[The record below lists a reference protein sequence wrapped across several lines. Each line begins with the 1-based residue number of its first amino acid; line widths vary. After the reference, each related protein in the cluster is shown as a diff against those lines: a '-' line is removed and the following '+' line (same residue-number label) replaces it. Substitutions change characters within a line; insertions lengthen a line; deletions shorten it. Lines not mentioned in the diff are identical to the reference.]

1 MGNICKYSN
10 IEESEL
16 DLELVSDY
24 SKNEFQEIKE
34 FRKEIVIMNIF
45 ERKKIAIK
53 EYENFIKNKNC
64 EDKNEIISREERT
77 KKEYIKI
84 KCLVLIDNTN
94 KDIIKLYLN
103 FIKKN
108 DIFIKENKLDTY
120 EKEINKY
127 KVIFTI
133 EEMKQIEPG
142 IKTKSQKT
150 IFLDYLQYLSSIDLN
165 NNNVLQ
171 IKENAKMELKKL
183 FLFNTPIEFDN
194 MELYYYKCYYN
205 LLLKISNRNDKKILK
220 YLKDR
225 KNVIK
230 YILRNN
236 LYNNPQ
242 ITSNEDKMNLLFLF
256 LLKELISDKYKE
268 KELVNFNRLTQ
279 KIPVTKNDFEK
290 LFKEDKQNKLKKI
303 DDALYVVH
311 KYSTENY
318 RIKMKMPLENI
329 CLKNL
334 KYFIDEVKME
344 NYFNLDTL
352 LINNEISEYI
362 EDIKTFFIN
371 IIDSKVF
378 HQAIKEIFP
387 DYSKYLNSNK
397 NADLKYYI
405 NKRIKFYPIQNYIA
419 SRITDKLSCFTY
431 IKSINFYFELINMKD
446 RRSRDAFI
454 VSHILIYLFHEVY
467 DAIESIMFFKGKN
480 KKLFFSLIN
489 EENEVNEEKEE
500 LNFEKIMFGKNK
512 IELNILECLYILN
525 EDNYKQTVR
534 DFRKN
539 FKKIMQI
546 EYISHGNT
554 DFIKIKNE
562 KFKKFYDDSTEEIQN
577 IKHKLMYSTTIEN
590 MGNSDSEDNYE
601 EYQPNKC
608 HLLGG
613 NNHHVIYMYKK
624 NN

>member
-64 EDKNEIISREERT
+64 EDKNEIILREERT

-220 YLKDR
+220 YLKDG
-225 KNVIK
+225 
-230 YILRNN
+230 
-236 LYNNPQ
+236 
-242 ITSNEDKMNLLFLF
+242 KML
-256 LLKELISDKYKE
+256 
-268 KELVNFNRLTQ
+268 
-279 KIPVTKNDFEK
+279 
-290 LFKEDKQNKLKKI
+290 
-303 DDALYVVH
+303 
-311 KYSTENY
+311 
-318 RIKMKMPLENI
+318 
-329 CLKNL
+329 
-334 KYFIDEVKME
+334 
-344 NYFNLDTL
+344 
-352 LINNEISEYI
+352 
-362 EDIKTFFIN
+362 
-371 IIDSKVF
+371 
-378 HQAIKEIFP
+378 
-387 DYSKYLNSNK
+387 
-397 NADLKYYI
+397 
-405 NKRIKFYPIQNYIA
+405 
-419 SRITDKLSCFTY
+419 
-431 IKSINFYFELINMKD
+431 
-446 RRSRDAFI
+446 
-454 VSHILIYLFHEVY
+454 
-467 DAIESIMFFKGKN
+467 
-480 KKLFFSLIN
+480 
-489 EENEVNEEKEE
+489 
-500 LNFEKIMFGKNK
+500 
-512 IELNILECLYILN
+512 
-525 EDNYKQTVR
+525 
-534 DFRKN
+534 
-539 FKKIMQI
+539 
-546 EYISHGNT
+546 
-554 DFIKIKNE
+554 
-562 KFKKFYDDSTEEIQN
+562 
-577 IKHKLMYSTTIEN
+577 
-590 MGNSDSEDNYE
+590 
-601 EYQPNKC
+601 
-608 HLLGG
+608 
-613 NNHHVIYMYKK
+613 
-624 NN
+624 

>member
-84 KCLVLIDNTN
+84 KCLALIDNTN

-303 DDALYVVH
+303 DDAL
-311 KYSTENY
+311 S
-318 RIKMKMPLENI
+318 
-329 CLKNL
+329 
-334 KYFIDEVKME
+334 
-344 NYFNLDTL
+344 
-352 LINNEISEYI
+352 
-362 EDIKTFFIN
+362 
-371 IIDSKVF
+371 
-378 HQAIKEIFP
+378 
-387 DYSKYLNSNK
+387 
-397 NADLKYYI
+397 
-405 NKRIKFYPIQNYIA
+405 
-419 SRITDKLSCFTY
+419 
-431 IKSINFYFELINMKD
+431 
-446 RRSRDAFI
+446 
-454 VSHILIYLFHEVY
+454 
-467 DAIESIMFFKGKN
+467 
-480 KKLFFSLIN
+480 
-489 EENEVNEEKEE
+489 
-500 LNFEKIMFGKNK
+500 
-512 IELNILECLYILN
+512 
-525 EDNYKQTVR
+525 
-534 DFRKN
+534 
-539 FKKIMQI
+539 
-546 EYISHGNT
+546 
-554 DFIKIKNE
+554 
-562 KFKKFYDDSTEEIQN
+562 
-577 IKHKLMYSTTIEN
+577 
-590 MGNSDSEDNYE
+590 
-601 EYQPNKC
+601 
-608 HLLGG
+608 
-613 NNHHVIYMYKK
+613 
-624 NN
+624 

>member
-127 KVIFTI
+127 KVIFKI

-205 LLLKISNRNDKKILK
+205 LLLKISNRMI
-220 YLKDR
+220 
-225 KNVIK
+225 
-230 YILRNN
+230 
-236 LYNNPQ
+236 
-242 ITSNEDKMNLLFLF
+242 
-256 LLKELISDKYKE
+256 
-268 KELVNFNRLTQ
+268 
-279 KIPVTKNDFEK
+279 
-290 LFKEDKQNKLKKI
+290 
-303 DDALYVVH
+303 
-311 KYSTENY
+311 
-318 RIKMKMPLENI
+318 
-329 CLKNL
+329 
-334 KYFIDEVKME
+334 
-344 NYFNLDTL
+344 
-352 LINNEISEYI
+352 
-362 EDIKTFFIN
+362 
-371 IIDSKVF
+371 
-378 HQAIKEIFP
+378 
-387 DYSKYLNSNK
+387 
-397 NADLKYYI
+397 
-405 NKRIKFYPIQNYIA
+405 
-419 SRITDKLSCFTY
+419 
-431 IKSINFYFELINMKD
+431 
-446 RRSRDAFI
+446 
-454 VSHILIYLFHEVY
+454 
-467 DAIESIMFFKGKN
+467 
-480 KKLFFSLIN
+480 
-489 EENEVNEEKEE
+489 
-500 LNFEKIMFGKNK
+500 
-512 IELNILECLYILN
+512 
-525 EDNYKQTVR
+525 
-534 DFRKN
+534 
-539 FKKIMQI
+539 
-546 EYISHGNT
+546 
-554 DFIKIKNE
+554 
-562 KFKKFYDDSTEEIQN
+562 KKF
-577 IKHKLMYSTTIEN
+577 
-590 MGNSDSEDNYE
+590 
-601 EYQPNKC
+601 
-608 HLLGG
+608 
-613 NNHHVIYMYKK
+613 
-624 NN
+624 